1 MSTTKSKENAFTW
14 PDDQLDPIMLAK
26 LNDRISKFALEQPEP
41 LGEGAAAEVQAKFDF
56 DEGAA
61 ALELCVDLYKI
72 YRNSDSP
79 SVEEEL
85 LALGAEWKTVEP
97 GYAYIRNFFSLLMT
111 GELEAASK
119 NIEKSE
125 EYKKAMITEGVTQAK
140 SQAGTDLVN
149 KKHGPNN
156 RTKAQAIEFYKINKD
171 DYASKTQAA
180 HDLEIRFP
188 PLKAGTYYKALT
200 KL

>member
-1 MSTTKSKENAFTW
+1 MSTIKSQVNDKELVFEW
-14 PDDQLDPIMLAK
+14 PDDQLDPDMLAK
-26 LNDRISKFALEQPEP
+26 FNGRISKFALEQPES
-41 LGEGAAAEVQAKFDF
+41 LGEGVGDEVQAKFDL

-72 YRNSDSP
+72 YKDSDDP

-171 DYASKTQAA
+171 DYASKIGRA
-180 HDLEIRFP
+180 HV
-188 PLKAGTYYKALT
+188 
-200 KL
+200 